1 MSCLLGYSI
10 YVYGCSNERGETED
24 LEEESEVFG
33 GGERVEIPWPLCML
47 ITWFCVASRNKT

>member
-33 GGERVEIPWPLCML
+33 GGERVEIKWPFVC
-47 ITWFCVASRNKT
+47 